1 LKGLNWQQE
10 YLKTCLPKHRDIC
23 PSKGIAFTNLLEIP
37 DAQHAFKTIY
47 EYSTPVPRDLQR
59 LKQIKDI
66 PCLILWE
73 KMIN

>member
-1 LKGLNWQQE
+1 M
-10 YLKTCLPKHRDIC
+10 PKHRDTY